1 MLPSG
6 VSPPLNGFG
15 AVFASLLA
23 HYWCTN
29 TFKKGG
35 DGVKHESNK
44 NANDVFVGVLHVKS
58 QAVVERVILSI
69 AVVVGEPERHQK
81 RLLWGPQTEGEALY
95 TALFDPEDRNE
106 NGEERRSTHELS
118 R

>member
-29 TFKKGG
+29 AFKKGG

-69 AVVVGEPERHQK
+69 AGVVGEPERHQK
-81 RLLWGPQTEGEALY
+81 KLFWGPQTEGDGIVY
-95 TALFDPEDRNE
+95 GSFSIPRIGMKT
-106 NGEERRSTHELS
+106 RRKGVPHTS
-118 R
+118 